1 MIGQDEVQPVPRADP
16 AIMPE
21 AMIVVGGSAGSF
33 YPLRELIAGLPA
45 DLPAAVLIAIHRGE
59 RTPSHL
65 AEILGRAGPLPA
77 GQARD
82 GERVGP
88 GRIYVAPPSRH
99 LMSSYGRIRL
109 SGGPRVNRHRP
120 AVDVLFASTARWARS
135 RTLAVVLS
143 GVLDDGA
150 VGAALVAHAGGQ
162 VLVQD
167 PAAAHFASMPAT
179 ALAAAPG
186 ARALP
191 DAGLA
196 AGVLE
201 HLKTVTAGTLPGMH
215 VHGREAEM
223 DMADSDDPG
232 FLAEGETRLTRMVC
246 PECGGA
252 LAQVD
257 LPQISYFRC
266 HIGHQYAPRTLA
278 AAQADAAES
287 KLWGAV
293 AAMEEQA
300 ALQHYLRKL
309 DSAKRA
315 TTSPDEHEQFA
326 QRISERAGI
335 LREQVRQWTAPAPP
349 QLEEPSA

>member
-1 MIGQDEVQPVPRADP
+1 MTGKGQDEAQAVPGADSGGR
-16 AIMPE
+16 PE
-21 AMIVVGGSAGSF
+21 AVIVVGGSAGSF

-45 DLPAAVLIAIHRGE
+45 DLPAAVFVAIHRGE
-59 RTPSHL
+59 RMPSYL

-82 GERVGP
+82 GEPIRP

-99 LMSSYGRIRL
+99 LMTSYGRVRL
-109 SGGPRVNRHRP
+109 SSGPRVNRHRP

-150 VGAALVAHAGGQ
+150 VGAALVAQFGGR

-167 PAAAHFASMPAT
+167 PAEAHFAGMPTA
-179 ALAAAPG
+179 ALAAASG
-186 ARALP
+186 VRTLP
-191 DAGLA
+191 DAELA

-201 HLKTVTAGTLPGMH
+201 HLRTPTGSKLADMH
-215 VHGREAEM
+215 HHASEAEM

-232 FLAEGETRLTRMVC
+232 FLAEEETSLTRMAC
-246 PECGGA
+246 PECGGG

-278 AAQADAAES
+278 AAQAEAVEN
-287 KLWGAV
+287 KLWSAV
-293 AAMEEQA
+293 AALEEQA
-300 ALQHYLRKL
+300 ALQHYLGKL
-309 DSAKRA
+309 NPAVRA
-315 TTSPDEHEQFA
+315 TPAAEHEQFA
-326 QRISERAGI
+326 QRISERAEI
-335 LREQVRQWTAPAPP
+335 LREQVGQWMAQPVMR
-349 QLEEPSA
+349 LEE